1 MLNFHFLQYTLF
13 FFIPAILLCI
23 KLKRWIGFFILVSNF
38 VCSFIVHRINRKEE
52 SELCDYCDNYAIYLW
67 IFYNI
72 YLVVKITSNL
82 KTNKNIIIL
91 CFIILSLCSAY
102 LTYYYN
108 KRRLIIGKWRS
119 KERNINHGLMHFFGG
134 IGTLFL
140 LLAIN
145 KIDKKC
151 SIKLV
156 SI

>member
-38 VCSFIVHRINRKEE
+38 VCSFIVHRIDRKEE

-91 CFIILSLCSAY
+91 CFIILSLCSSIIP
-102 LTYYYN
+102 LT
-108 KRRLIIGKWRS
+108 
-119 KERNINHGLMHFFGG
+119 INSHILGLLFRVSYPTKISG
-134 IGTLFL
+134 IFIFVSNTHVL
-140 LLAIN
+140 LLFT
-145 KIDKKC
+145 
-151 SIKLV
+151 
-156 SI
+156 